1 MGNNTIDM
9 DSDQFKVALMDS
21 NHSFVSTDTDFSQV
35 STNEITAGNGY
46 SSGGKLLSN
55 TSWTESSGVVT
66 FDADDVVWT
75 ASGGSI
81 GPASHAVIYDDTAT
95 DDKLVASIT
104 FDSAETAGDGTDFK
118 LAFNSSGIL
127 RIT

>member
-1 MGNNTIDM
+1 
-9 DSDQFKVALMDS
+9 S